1 MGIIMLKNENWILP
15 ECKVD
20 GYVPVA
26 FFCAKTDD
34 KCSYKEINNK

>member
-1 MGIIMLKNENWILP
+1 MLKNENWILP

-20 GYVPVA
+20 GYVWIKKYG
-26 FFCAKTDD
+26 AKTDD